1 MRISCIQLIA
11 CYLLA
16 TLEMLSQNRLSCN
29 LFIPEITG
37 LSVRI
42 LEVECKVLLTEFEQK
57 SDITQGG
64 MIKCFY
70 TLSLTHDELV
80 GRGKYR
86 LFS

>member
-29 LFIPEITG
+29 LFIPGITG

-42 LEVECKVLLTEFEQK
+42 LECKVLLTEFEQK

-64 MIKCFY
+64 KMFLY
-70 TLSLTHDELV
+70 LEFNS
-80 GRGKYR
+80 
-86 LFS
+86 